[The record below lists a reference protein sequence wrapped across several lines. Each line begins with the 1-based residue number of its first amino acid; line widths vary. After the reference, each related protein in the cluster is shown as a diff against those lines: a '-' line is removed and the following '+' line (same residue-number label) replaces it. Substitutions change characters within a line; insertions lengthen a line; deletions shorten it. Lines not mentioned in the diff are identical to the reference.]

1 MNNTSLPWNPGLY
14 QESSSIQYN
23 LGLMAIE
30 RLDPIDTEHIL
41 DIGCGTGLLAI
52 ELSRKIPNG
61 RVTGIE
67 TSPSMYE
74 MALANIRSSGVTN
87 VDILNMD
94 ALGISY
100 NEEYDA
106 VFSNSAIHWIQELET
121 MYRIIFTSLKHTG
134 RIMIQ
139 TGIREMNPLI
149 RTFITVLGD
158 ERYRPYLA
166 EIKLPWRFLTA
177 DETRVILHKTGF
189 SDIDIFLY
197 PDRRIFKSVDELTG
211 YLESA
216 AMVPLMPHIPK
227 EEKQEFINFFVET
240 YIEINNSRLE
250 SSSTRVFISAYKK

>member
-1 MNNTSLPWNPGLY
+1 MNNTSLPWNPDLY

-30 RLDPIDTEHIL
+30 KLKPIDNEHIL

-61 RVTGIE
+61 SVTGIE
-67 TSPSMYE
+67 TSPYMFE
-74 MALANIRSSGVTN
+74 MALANIRNSGAEN
-87 VDILNMD
+87 VNILNMD
-94 ALGISY
+94 ALGISF

-106 VFSNSAIHWIQELET
+106 VFSNSAIHWIKELET
-121 MYRIIFTSLKHTG
+121 IYRLIYKSLKYNG

-149 RTFITVLGD
+149 QTFITVLGD

-177 DETRVILHKTGF
+177 DETRAILHIAGF
-189 SDIDIFLY
+189 SDIDLFLH
-197 PDRRIFKSVDELTG
+197 PDRQIFKSVKELSG

-216 AMVPLMPHIPK
+216 AMVPLLPHIPG
-227 EEKQEFINFFVET
+227 EEKQDFINFFVGT
-240 YIEINNSRLE
+240 FIEKNNGKLE
-250 SSSTRVFISAYKK
+250 ASSTRAFISAYKK

>member
-1 MNNTSLPWNPGLY
+1 MNNTSLPWNPDLY

-30 RLDPIDTEHIL
+30 RLNPIDNEHIL

-67 TSPSMYE
+67 TSPYMFE
-74 MALANIRSSGVTN
+74 TAFANIRSSGAEN
-87 VDILNMD
+87 VNILKMD
-94 ALGISY
+94 ALGISF

-121 MYRIIFTSLKHTG
+121 MYRLIYQSLKCNG

-149 RTFITVLGD
+149 QAFITVLGN
-158 ERYRPYLA
+158 ERYRPYFS
-166 EIKLPWRFLTA
+166 EVRLPWRFLTV
-177 DETRVILHKTGF
+177 DETEAILQGSGF

-197 PDRRIFKSVDELTG
+197 PDRQIFKTAKELSG

-216 AMVPLMPHIPK
+216 AMVPLLPHVP
-227 EEKQEFINFFVET
+227 EDEKQEFINFFVGT
-240 YIEINNSRLE
+240 YIEKNNNRLE
-250 SSSTRVFISAYKK
+250 ASSTRVFISAYKK